1 MVSKEDYLKEVETQL
16 PKFDAD
22 IAQLRNKLAS
32 ARNVDMT
39 DCSKKVDDLCTRYTI
54 LRLRLQ
60 VLREKEDDR
69 WEQRRWRI
77 ERAIRDL
84 QKSIESVGA
93 WVWVRSAQ

>member
-1 MVSKEDYLKEVETQL
+1 MVTKEDYLKQLEMQL

-22 IAQLRNKLAS
+22 IAKLRNRLGT

-60 VLREKEDDR
+60 VLRENEDER

-84 QKSIESVGA
+84 RKSIDSVGT